1 MTIPYHEG
9 ERAIQ
14 SATGEVD
21 AGVRISRALGRSVVP
36 GAVRFI
42 ESLSVAIVASVDRDG
57 QPWCSA
63 LIGPR
68 GSFAV
73 PEPGIVTL
81 QRQARSS
88 GADPLSE
95 NLRHD
100 RRVGLLFIDPGTR
113 RRYRV
118 NGRVQD
124 ADADPL
130 TVEVAEAYPNCPK
143 YIQRRH
149 LRFVPET
156 SAAQN
161 HVSVGRKLRRQQQ
174 ELLAAADTLFLA
186 SGNPSGELDASHRG
200 GAPGFVSVLDERR
213 LWVPDY
219 TGNSMFNSLG
229 NLRLEPSAGLLVLD
243 LDRGESLQLTGTVA
257 LDLAADPRATGGTGR
272 AWTFTVHSSRQA
284 RLGARL
290 RAELLEYSPHNPPLS
305 QTSEWSPKRSGNAR
319 RDDDACTT
327 ITTPMSGRRPE
338 RKESYS
344 EAHPFTARGFRPRNH
359 SERDHGSGRDRHQR
373 DANGGL

>member
-1 MTIPYHEG
+1 MTVPYHDG
-9 ERAIQ
+9 ELAIQ
-14 SATGEVD
+14 TAAGEVE
-21 AGVRISRALGRSVVP
+21 AAARIGRALGRLVVP
-36 GAVRFI
+36 GAVGFI
-42 ESLSVAIVASVDRDG
+42 ESLSVAIVASVDGDG

-68 GSFAV
+68 GSFSV

-88 GADPLSE
+88 AADPVWE

-100 RRVGLLFIDPGTR
+100 RRAGLLFIDPGTR

-143 YIQRRH
+143 YIQRRY
-149 LRFVPET
+149 LRVVPLTPGE
-156 SAAQN
+156 QD
-161 HVSVGRKLRRQQQ
+161 HVAVGRELTRRQQ

-186 SGNPSGELDASHRG
+186 SGNPKGDLDASHRG

-213 LWVPDY
+213 LWIPDY

-229 NLRLEPSAGLLVLD
+229 NLRLDPRAGLLLLD
-243 LDRGESLQLTGTVA
+243 LDRGESLQLAGTVA
-257 LDLAADPRATGGTGR
+257 IDLAADPRATGGTKR

-290 RAELLEYSPHNPPLS
+290 RAELLEYSRHNPPLAGAVS
-305 QTSEWSPKRSGNAR
+305 GTRAAAADRSAIPDKAR
-319 RDDDACTT
+319 
-327 ITTPMSGRRPE
+327 
-338 RKESYS
+338 
-344 EAHPFTARGFRPRNH
+344 
-359 SERDHGSGRDRHQR
+359 
-373 DANGGL
+373 